1 MRLAMPA
8 ALACAVLVG
17 ALAPVSAGRADPPHT
32 QDCGAASRVSEV
44 LPGGTRW
51 QMCWRVDPQTGLV
64 LEKVAVSY
72 RSAPAPLRVLD
83 SVTLAQL
90 NVPYDS
96 GLTEWNDITSFGFG
110 GDAMQALAAK
120 ECPGGSRRAP
130 YSGAGPAGTRVLCV
144 TADATG
150 PAQRLNDEQR
160 QTLSTRQGHDLVLR
174 TVSKVG
180 WYEYVTEYR
189 FGDSGRITARLG
201 ATGDL
206 SPTDYTIPKA
216 GWPIGPGA
224 TDNATNHHHNAIWRV
239 DFDLAGEG
247 GGGERVEQYDSK
259 PTGARGRRS
268 AILESTRT
276 PITTEANLVTAN
288 RRWWRVIS
296 GDLVNADGHPRSYE
310 LALGPG
316 DVYESRPET
325 VPDVSFTQSRACEK
339 FATFNLDPECSGQS
353 VLDYADGEQ
362 LTDPVMW
369 VRVGFHHV
377 PRDEDQSPM
386 HVHWQGFDLN
396 ARDFTATN
404 PLTPGDR
411 ADVNGRP

>member
-1 MRLAMPA
+1 MNVGKL
-8 ALACAVLVG
+8 AVLVCG
-17 ALAPVSAGRADPPHT
+17 ALVVALAPAAAGRAGPT
-32 QDCGAASRVSEV
+32 QAEYCGEASMVSEV

-51 QMCWRVDPQTGLV
+51 RMCWHVDPGTGLV
-64 LEKVAVSY
+64 LEKVAVAY
-72 RSAPAPLRVLD
+72 RSAPEPLQVLD

-96 GLTEWNDITSFGFG
+96 GATEWNDITSFGFG
-110 GDAMQALAAK
+110 GDAMQSLAAK

-130 YSGAGPAGTRVLCV
+130 YSGAGPAGAKVLCA

-150 PAQRLNDEQR
+150 PAQRLNDEQ
-160 QTLSTRQGHDLVLR
+160 QQILSTRQGHDLVLR

-189 FGDSGRITARLG
+189 FGDDGRITARLG

-206 SPTDYTIPKA
+206 SPIDYTIPKA
-216 GWPIGPGA
+216 GWPIGPGQ
-224 TDNATNHHHNAIWRV
+224 TDHATNHHHNAIWRV
-239 DFDLAGEG
+239 NFNLAGQ
-247 GGGERVEQYDSK
+247 GGEHVEQYDSK
-259 PTGARGRRS
+259 PTGAKGRRS

-276 PITTEANLVTAN
+276 PITTEANLTTAN
-288 RRWWRVIS
+288 RRWWRMVS
-296 GDLVNADGHPRSYE
+296 NSSLNADGHPRSYE
-310 LALGPG
+310 LALGAG

-325 VPDVSFTQSRACEK
+325 VPDVSFTQYRACEK
-339 FATFNLDPECSGQS
+339 FATFNLDPECAGRS
-353 VLDYADGEQ
+353 VLEYADGEV

-386 HVHWQGFDLN
+386 HVHWQGFDL
-396 ARDFTATN
+396 APRDFTATN
-404 PLTPGDR
+404 PLAPSAR
-411 ADVNGRP
+411 ASVNGRP